1 MVCNMLNALKSYK
14 KPLTKEEEEQE
25 FQSLFQLLSSMA
37 SNGAPRII
45 TIDDT
50 LDVPIISNEVLVPD
64 TPPSFQP
71 NIVAEEVVVVHTPLP
86 LVASPLAPAPVEKNP
101 DEPVKRGRG
110 RPKRVVHTDPSALLQ
125 IQNPCEACGR
135 SVRKNKK
142 WKHNYEHS
150 MLCTKW
156 MKFEEKE
163 KLSEKANE
171 PFHSKIYELL
181 LDCVATTEHPNQCR
195 YCEVTFLNRSN
206 LHSHLSRSIVCN
218 RFAYVFFKK
227 KMNEIYL

>member
-1 MVCNMLNALKSYK
+1 MLNALKSYK

-37 SNGAPRII
+37 SNGPPRVI

-50 LDVPIISNEVLVPD
+50 GDVPIVLNEVHVPE
-64 TPPSFQP
+64 TTSSFQP
-71 NIVAEEVVVVHTPLP
+71 NIIAEQAVVTHTPLSP
-86 LVASPLAPAPVEKNP
+86 VVPVSPVDSVAPTPAS
-101 DEPVKRGRG
+101 DPVKRGRG
-110 RPKRVVHTDPSALLQ
+110 RPKKVVYTDPSVPIQ

-150 MLCTKW
+150 VLCTKW

-163 KLSEKANE
+163 KEKLTEKANE

-181 LDCVATTEHPNQCR
+181 LDCVATIEHPNQCR

-206 LHSHLSRSIVCN
+206 LHSHLSRSVICN